1 MGDGMA
7 SFDFVTD
14 EDLRAS
20 LEADAAEMAAC
31 LDAKAFKATVVLAGS
46 IVEAVLVDH
55 LESTGYQDP
64 NGKNLL
70 ELDLG
75 HLIMA
80 ARSQKVLSA
89 KSADLSSAVKT
100 YRNLIHPGRLVR
112 QKERIDAS
120 TAAIAGH
127 LVEVVASE
135 VADLKRDTYGYTA
148 QQIVSKVEN
157 DSSSMA
163 ILGDLLK
170 NTNGKE
176 LERLLVR
183 DLPARYME
191 LAPLE
196 EDSDEQYSPI
206 LSRLRRAYR
215 SAFEAVSEDTMKRF
229 VKNYARILREEV
241 SEYQVLT
248 HEQALFRAE
257 DLEYMTDD
265 DRAMAMRHLLSQVGR
280 DLPDHL
286 RDSLIG
292 IGKFADALELAALVD
307 AFVRYTSTSKY
318 PARRRTAGE
327 LLRRLY
333 AETPSGTGEAII
345 RRLQDWERTV
355 EERTPELAKW
365 IGEQRSSLVNWFDGL
380 PS

>member
-1 MGDGMA
+1 MA

-75 HLIMA
+75 HLIIA

-157 DSSSMA
+157 DSSSIA

-170 NTNGKE
+170 KTNAKE
-176 LERLLVR
+176 LERLLVH

-191 LAPLE
+191 LAPFE
-196 EDSDEQYSPI
+196 EEFDEHYSPI

-215 SAFEAVSEDTMKRF
+215 SAFEAASEVTKKRV
-229 VKNYARILREEV
+229 VKEYARILREEV
-241 SEYQVLT
+241 SEFRVLT

-257 DLEYMTDD
+257 DMEYMTDD
-265 DRAMAMRHLLSQVGR
+265 DKAMAMSHLVSQVGR

-286 RDSLIG
+286 ADSLVG
-292 IGKFADALELAALVD
+292 IGKYAASSELVALVD
-307 AFVRYTSTSKY
+307 AFVRYAAPSNN
-318 PARRRTAGE
+318 PARRRTAG
-327 LLRRLY
+327 RVMQRLY
-333 AETPSGTGEAII
+333 QEAPPETNEAIT
-345 RRLQDWERTV
+345 RRLQEWERNFV
-355 EERTPELAKW
+355 DRTPELAKW
-365 IGEQRSSLVNWFDGL
+365 IGEQRSSMVNWFDSL
-380 PS
+380 PD

>member
-1 MGDGMA
+1 MA

-20 LEADAAEMAAC
+20 LEGDAAEMAAC
-31 LDAKAFKATVVLAGS
+31 LDAKAFKAAVVLAGS
-46 IVEAVLVDH
+46 IVEAVLADH

-75 HLIMA
+75 HLITA

-148 QQIVSKVEN
+148 QQILTKVEN
-157 DSSSMA
+157 DSSSIA

-170 NTNGKE
+170 KTNGKE

-191 LAPLE
+191 LAPFE
-196 EDSDEQYSPI
+196 ENDEYSEPI
-206 LSRLRRAYR
+206 LARMRRAYR
-215 SAFEAVSEDTMKRF
+215 SALEAASEDTKRRV

-241 SEYQVLT
+241 SEFQVLT

-257 DLEYMTDD
+257 DFEYMTDD
-265 DRAMAMRHLLSQVGR
+265 DRAMAMQHLLSQVGR
-280 DLPDHL
+280 YLPDHL
-286 RDSLIG
+286 ADSLIG
-292 IGKFADALELAALVD
+292 IGKYAAAAELVALVD
-307 AFVRYTSTSKY
+307 AFVRYTSTSNN
-318 PARRRTAGE
+318 PVRRRTAGE
-327 LLRRLY
+327 LLQRLY
-333 AETPSGTGEAII
+333 GEAPFETDEAIT

-365 IGEQRSSLVNWFDGL
+365 IGEQRSSMVNWFDSI
-380 PS
+380 PD

>member
-1 MGDGMA
+1 MA

-20 LEADAAEMAAC
+20 LEADATEMAAC

-148 QQIVSKVEN
+148 QQIVTKVEN
-157 DSSSMA
+157 DSSSIA

-170 NTNGKE
+170 KTNGKE
-176 LERLLVR
+176 LERLLVH

-191 LAPLE
+191 LAPSE
-196 EDSDEQYSPI
+196 EIDDDSWPI
-206 LSRLRRAYR
+206 LARLRRAYR
-215 SAFEAVSEDTMKRF
+215 SAFEAASEDTKRRV

-241 SEYQVLT
+241 SEFQVLT

-265 DRAMAMRHLLSQVGR
+265 DRAMAMQHLLSQVGR
-280 DLPDHL
+280 DLPGHL
-286 RDSLIG
+286 ADSLIG
-292 IGKFADALELAALVD
+292 IGKYAAAAELVVLVD
-307 AFVRYTSTSKY
+307 AFVRYTSTSKN

-327 LLRRLY
+327 LLQRLY
-333 AETPSGTGEAII
+333 GEAPSETDGAIT
-345 RRLQDWERTV
+345 RRLQEWERTV

-365 IGEQRSSLVNWFDGL
+365 IGEQRSSMVNWFDSL
-380 PS
+380 PD